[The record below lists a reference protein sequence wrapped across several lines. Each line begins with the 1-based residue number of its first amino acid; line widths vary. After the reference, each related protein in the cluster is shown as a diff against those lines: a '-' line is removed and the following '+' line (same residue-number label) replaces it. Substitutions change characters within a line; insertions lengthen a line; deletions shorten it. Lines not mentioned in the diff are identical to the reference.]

1 MLLHRISRLLAAV
14 FFRAN
19 FTVITFSVLAYGL
32 SSYVLMY
39 LCEEH
44 ALLEPSNFLYWLVV
58 TASTVGYGDLSP
70 TTSLGKLAA
79 SVWVI
84 PVGLSLFALL
94 LTRVGFFLSSILLRG
109 KKGLRMLQLEHHS
122 VIIGWNSA
130 RTLRLIELLLS
141 SAKGHPS
148 AKGRPDRIVLC
159 VAADIEN
166 PLPGLIDFVHVE
178 SFSHGESMER
188 ACLATASRI
197 IIDTPLDDVTL
208 TTALYCDKVS
218 PNSHK
223 TAYFQD
229 ETVGELLKSHCPNV
243 EVIPSVSVE
252 MLARSSVDPGSA
264 LLHKQLL
271 DTTYGMSQYCLSYT
285 QAEPVKFEVLFLHF
299 KTRLSA
305 TLIGVKRKGS
315 AQIDLNP
322 TLDMHVH
329 AGDDVY
335 YISASR
341 LTEEQCFTTD

>member
-1 MLLHRISRLLAAV
+1 MLFHRIGRLLAAA

-19 FTVITFSVLAYGL
+19 FTMITFSVLAYGF
-32 SSYVLMY
+32 SSYALMH
-39 LCEEH
+39 LCGEH
-44 ALLEPSNFLYWLVV
+44 ALLEPSDFLYWLVI

-70 TTSLGKLAA
+70 TTPLGKLATGL
-79 SVWVI
+79 WII
-84 PVGLSLFALL
+84 PIGLSLFALL
-94 LTRVGFFLSSILLRG
+94 LTRIGFFFSSILLRG
-109 KKGLRMLQLEHHS
+109 KKGLRMLHIEHHS

-141 SAKGHPS
+141 SAKDHPS
-148 AKGRPDRIVLC
+148 SKDSPDRIVLC

-166 PLPGLIDFVHVE
+166 PLPGVIDFVRTE

-188 ACLATASRI
+188 VCLDTASRI

-229 ETVGELLKSHCPNV
+229 ETVGDLLKSHCPNV

-271 DTTYGMSQYCLSYT
+271 DTTYGMSQYCLPYT
-285 QAEPVKFEVLFLHF
+285 RAESVKFEVLFLHF

-305 TLIGVKRKGS
+305 TLIGVKRKGC

-322 TLDMHVH
+322 TLDMDVH
-329 AGDDVY
+329 TGDDVY

-341 LTEEQCFTTD
+341 LTPEQCFTMD